1 MKYFESWNIHHH
13 MVSSIESVRCEIS
26 LFKTGFVTPTRILL
40 LSNLKFVMLA
50 IKCVKMH
57 AMLGSKQTS
66 ALETFNLHH
75 QPPISWSIWA
85 VEPCL

>member
-57 AMLGSKQTS
+57 AMLGNPFAFT
-66 ALETFNLHH
+66 NG
-75 QPPISWSIWA
+75 
-85 VEPCL
+85 

>member
-1 MKYFESWNIHHH
+1 

-26 LFKTGFVTPTRILL
+26 LFKTGFVTSTRILL

-57 AMLGSKQTS
+57 AMLGNPFAFT
-66 ALETFNLHH
+66 NG
-75 QPPISWSIWA
+75 
-85 VEPCL
+85 

>member
-1 MKYFESWNIHHH
+1 

-50 IKCVKMH
+50 IKCVKMQ
-57 AMLGSKQTS
+57 AMLGNPFAFT
-66 ALETFNLHH
+66 NG
-75 QPPISWSIWA
+75 
-85 VEPCL
+85 